1 MEIIHVEKRIEE
13 YINTV
18 QFKGQCCFQPL
29 ILDVSNLCQTD
40 CNCHVND
47 LIHYIEEQGFN
58 VCFDRDSKEI
68 NAYIY
73 DLSILKH

>member
-1 MEIIHVEKRIEE
+1 MERIHLEKRIAE
-13 YINTV
+13 YISTV

-29 ILDVSNLCQTD
+29 ILDVSSLCHAD

-58 VCFDRDSKEI
+58 ACFDRDSKEI
-68 NAYIY
+68 NAYVY